1 MEAVLQ
7 DSKHVKHHMIQISKF
22 QTMWF
27 PCTRTTC
34 DAPEGLAYDCE
45 ACFVCPQN
53 SVCFL
58 LVFAMRR
65 IFFSGADRGEKK
77 NSPAMPKSPPARSS
91 LRAPTVPA
99 AASAGLFCRAPR
111 HCPHAIRTHPL
122 EKQQPRV
129 TALAAKPLYASGRR
143 QARSGRD
150 STERALSFSRPK

>member
-34 DAPEGLAYDCE
+34 DAPEGMAYDCE

-53 SVCFL
+53 SESFL

-65 IFFSGADRGEKK
+65 IFFSGADRGKK
-77 NSPAMPKSPPARSS
+77 NSPAMPKSPPAVARSS
-91 LRAPTVPA
+91 LRPYRPGGGQRWALLPCPA
-99 AASAGLFCRAPR
+99 ALPPRHPHTPTGKTAAARYGVSGQATLRQWPPASA
-111 HCPHAIRTHPL
+111 
-122 EKQQPRV
+122 V
-129 TALAAKPLYASGRR
+129 
-143 QARSGRD
+143 RSGLD
-150 STERALSFSRPK
+150 GESSQLLPT